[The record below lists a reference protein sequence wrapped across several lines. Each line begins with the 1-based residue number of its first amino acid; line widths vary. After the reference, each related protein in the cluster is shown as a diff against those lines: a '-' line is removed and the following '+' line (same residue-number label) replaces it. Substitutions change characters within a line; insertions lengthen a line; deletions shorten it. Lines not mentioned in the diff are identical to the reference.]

1 MHKIKKILFILIY
14 PLFIFSQNKN
24 DTLVEKNKLIKFEDT
39 KKIVTSKVFSNNT
52 FSYCDTNYDGFL
64 EINLNEISNY
74 TLSETINQFGY
85 EEGIFISS
93 NGSDINL
100 VKNISTSPII
110 STVCNTN
117 GYSSLYDIAVNQNNE
132 IFVIYDKFIFN
143 LNNQCNVANMYDF
156 NLDSYP
162 NSLSFDRQNNLY
174 FGGFDSRVYR
184 LNNGNYTQM
193 TSWHDFNQGYAAGDF
208 VMYNEKMY
216 IAWRLSGN
224 YKLYEV
230 TVDSNNN
237 YISHIDL
244 GTIPDRTYGL
254 ASELG
259 SLYGIT
265 PNMLYKINL
274 PNLTFE
280 TILNNISGYDWYGA
294 AGKNEAKKFDIKIFE
309 NLSNAQNN
317 INSLPTQWT
326 NTVSGGQTIF
336 VSITETLSNQNIIVP
351 VNIVVNIPPTY
362 NNPIKLNN
370 CLSDPNPFTFN
381 LRQTENYIVGNQN
394 NVVIDYYSSQI
405 DADNNINNLP
415 DIITL
420 TANSKVIYVKLTNS
434 ITNCSSIC
442 NFNLEVLNP
451 PSYNQPNDIILC
463 NSKNVINISFDPNS
477 QTQIITKNQQND
489 NLTINYYNS
498 ISDANDGINPLSNT
512 FLVTSSSKEIFFK
525 IEDISLN
532 CYSISSFNINVLQEN
547 VNNSISFQIENYEW
561 TDNNNTIKIITD
573 NQEAYNYSLDGINY
587 QFENFFENLLSGEY
601 NVFVKN
607 ISTCEFNEKNVL
619 VLMYPHFFTPNNDG
633 MNDIWYIKN
642 SEKENRFQVSIFDRY
657 GKFIKQLNSNDAVWD
672 GTLNNQKLPAD
683 DYWFIVNRENNKT
696 FKGHFTL
703 KR

>member
-1 MHKIKKILFILIY
+1 MYKIKKNLFFLIY
-14 PLFIFSQNKN
+14 PLFIFSQNEN
-24 DTLVEKNKLIKFEDT
+24 DTLVEKNKLIKFDDT
-39 KKIVTSKVFSNNT
+39 KKNANSKVFSNNT
-52 FSYCDTNYDGFL
+52 FSYCDTDSDGFL
-64 EINLNEISNY
+64 EIDLNEIGNY

-85 EEGIFISS
+85 EEGILISS
-93 NGSDINL
+93 NGDSINL
-100 VKNISTSPII
+100 VSNINTSPTI
-110 STVCNTN
+110 STVCNTS
-117 GYSSLYDIAVNQNNE
+117 YSSIYDIAVNQNDE
-132 IFVIYDKFIFN
+132 IFILYWRDILKLNDLCSMANIF
-143 LNNQCNVANMYDF
+143 DF
-156 NLDSYP
+156 DLSGFP
-162 NSLSFDRQNNLY
+162 NSLSFDRLNNLY
-174 FGGFDSRVYR
+174 FGGFNSIVYR
-184 LNNGNYTQM
+184 LNNGDYSQM
-193 TSWHDFNQGYAAGDF
+193 TTWHDFNSGYAGGDF

-216 IAWRLSGN
+216 IAWRLNGN

-237 YISHIDL
+237 YLSHIDL
-244 GTIPDRTYGL
+244 GTIPDKTYGL

-265 PNMLYKINL
+265 PSKLYKINL

-280 TILNNISGYDWYGA
+280 TILNNTSGYDWYGA

-309 NLSNAQNN
+309 SLSNAQNN
-317 INSLPTQWT
+317 INSLPAQWT

-336 VSITETLSNQNIIVP
+336 VAITEALSNQNIIVP

-381 LRQTENYIVGNQN
+381 IRQTENYIIGNQSN
-394 NVVIDYYSSQI
+394 IILDYYSSQI

-434 ITNCSSIC
+434 ITNCSSNF

-463 NSKNVINISFDPNS
+463 NSKSIINILFDPNS
-477 QTQIITKNQQND
+477 QTQIITKNQQNE
-489 NLTINYYNS
+489 NLTINYYKS

-512 FLVTSSSKEIFFK
+512 FLVTSSFKEIFFR
-525 IEDISLN
+525 IEDVFTN
-532 CYSISSFNINVLQEN
+532 CYSIGSFNINVLQEN
-547 VNNSISFQIENYEW
+547 FNNYISFQIENQEW
-561 TDNNNTIKIITD
+561 TDNNNKIKIITE
-573 NQEAYNYSLDGINY
+573 NQELYNYSLDGINY
-587 QFENFFENLLSGEY
+587 QLENFFENLLPGEY

-607 ISTCEFNEKNVL
+607 IITCEFNQKNVL
-619 VLMYPHFFTPNNDG
+619 VLMYPLFFTPNNDG
-633 MNDIWYIKN
+633 VNDIWHIKDA
-642 SEKENRFQVSIFDRY
+642 EKENRIQVSIFDRY
-657 GKFIKQLNSNDAVWD
+657 GKLIKKLNSNDVGWD
-672 GTLNNQKLPAD
+672 GTNNNQKLPAD
-683 DYWFIVNRENNKT
+683 DYWFIVNRENGKT